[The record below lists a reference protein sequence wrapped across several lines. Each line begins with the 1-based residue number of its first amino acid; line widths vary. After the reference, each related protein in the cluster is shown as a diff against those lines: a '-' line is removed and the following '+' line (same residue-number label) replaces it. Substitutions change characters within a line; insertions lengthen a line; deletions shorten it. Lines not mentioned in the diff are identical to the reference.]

1 MWQCT
6 SMTIDMMEANEMKVV
21 EIFTSIDGE
30 GKRAGLPTTFIRLH
44 GCNLNCSF
52 CDTRYGCEGD
62 DYCVM
67 SVKEIVEWCDSMG
80 VKSVTLTGGEP
91 LIHPGAKM
99 LVEQLLELGYWVNVE
114 TNGTVDVNKF
124 RDSLITG
131 RKYGTSRLFFTV
143 DYKCPGSGM
152 HTHMQQDM
160 YSRLLPTDVVKFVVS
175 DQADM
180 DFALSVMETIQT
192 DAEIYFSPVFGAIEP
207 KEIVDYIMEH
217 KLYDCRV
224 QLQLHKLIWDPNKR
238 GV

>member
-1 MWQCT
+1 
-6 SMTIDMMEANEMKVV
+6 MKVV

-62 DYCVM
+62 DYRVR
-67 SVKEIVEWCDSMG
+67 SVKEIIEWCDELG

-99 LVEQLLELGYWVNVE
+99 LVEQLLDLGYWVNVE

-124 RDSLITG
+124 RDSLTVG
-131 RKYGTSRLFFTV
+131 RKYGLSRLFFTV

-160 YSRLLPTDVVKFVVS
+160 YSRLLPADVVKFVVS
-175 DQADM
+175 DRADM
-180 DFALSVMETIQT
+180 DFALSVMETVQT
-192 DAEIYFSPVFGAIEP
+192 NAEIYFSPVFGAIEP
-207 KEIVDYIMEH
+207 KEIVDYILEH
-217 KLYDCRV
+217 KLYSCRV

>member
-1 MWQCT
+1 MSQHT
-6 SMTIDMMEANEMKVV
+6 SQTTSNVEAMKMKVV
-21 EIFTSIDGE
+21 EVFTSIDGE

-62 DYCVM
+62 DYRTM
-67 SVKEIVEWCDSMG
+67 SVKEIVDWCDGLG

-99 LVEQLLELGYWVNVE
+99 LVEQLLERGYWVNVE

-124 RDSLITG
+124 RDSLTVG
-131 RKYGTSRLFFTV
+131 RKYGLSYLFFTV

-160 YSRLLPTDVVKFVVS
+160 YSNLRSTDVVKFVVS
-175 DQADM
+175 DRADM
-180 DFALSVMETIQT
+180 DFALGVMETVQT

-207 KEIVDYIMEH
+207 KEIVDYILRH

-224 QLQLHKLIWDPNKR
+224 QLQMHKLIWGPDKR